1 MLVCSSKAGML
12 EILTKTK
19 INGRMSAL
27 LIAQFIDVFVFD
39 SLVVFLSC
47 HLKAAG
53 EKAQMTLRVS
63 VSQWFLRR
71 RPWRIRGIAFWCA
84 LHLELC
90 RILWYHLH
98 WHLPG
103 VRPWNSRETV
113 PPGMSVHTCAPG
125 CVCLCVIEYA
135 HCTQPAQGEDPFSHQ
150 IFTSNHR
157 LPAACCYN
165 AHTLPRYWRPMYSH
179 KTAAHKVFEQSV
191 FGDHF
196 SGLCGSFSSVTAT
209 RLHLDTPNSHL
220 SKSRPGCKVVS
231 EEQIPRCG
239 LTQKHVACSYAPR
252 VASSR
257 LFNIL
262 LFHTC
267 HVFLWI

>member
-157 LPAACCYN
+157 LPAAIMHTHCRVIGARCIRIKQRPIKSLSSRFLGIISQVYV
-165 AHTLPRYWRPMYSH
+165 AHSQVLLPHAYTWIRQIPTWVKAGRVAKLSVKNRFPGVDWLRNMWPARTLP
-179 KTAAHKVFEQSV
+179 E
-191 FGDHF
+191 
-196 SGLCGSFSSVTAT
+196 
-209 RLHLDTPNSHL
+209 
-220 SKSRPGCKVVS
+220 
-231 EEQIPRCG
+231 
-239 LTQKHVACSYAPR
+239 
-252 VASSR
+252 
-257 LFNIL
+257 
-262 LFHTC
+262 
-267 HVFLWI
+267 